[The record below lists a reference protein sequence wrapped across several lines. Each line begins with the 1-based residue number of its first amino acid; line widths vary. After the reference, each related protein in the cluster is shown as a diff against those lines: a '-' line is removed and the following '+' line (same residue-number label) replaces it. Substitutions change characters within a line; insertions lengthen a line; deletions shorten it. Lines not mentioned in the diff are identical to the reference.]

1 MEDQLRGERT
11 NTVGTN
17 EEHLLLENQNLGED
31 PQQHVAGERVKDA
44 LEVMWYKVRHLQM
57 SERQR
62 LPKLIENKK
71 LIRLRK
77 EMLE

>member
-1 MEDQLRGERT
+1 MEDQLREELT

-17 EEHLLLENQNLGED
+17 EHLLVENQNLGED

-44 LEVMWYKVRHLQM
+44 LEIMWYKVRHLQM
-57 SERQR
+57 SEKQR

-71 LIRLRK
+71 LVSLTK
-77 EMLE
+77 EIME